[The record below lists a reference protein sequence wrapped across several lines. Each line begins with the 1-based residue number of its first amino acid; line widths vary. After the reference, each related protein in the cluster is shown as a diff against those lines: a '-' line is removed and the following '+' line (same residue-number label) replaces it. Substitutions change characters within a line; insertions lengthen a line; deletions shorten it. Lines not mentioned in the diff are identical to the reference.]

1 MVTEEVLSNQ
11 QPEQKP
17 ELVVHEDA
25 VLDGTDTSGDLKIK
39 PLFSDDEDDEPTPGI
54 PEDILSEYESVRRSD
69 RIARRV
75 NRMTVRESVAKY
87 GQAADDALTKEF
99 KQMVDMKVF
108 TMLRAED
115 LTADERKRIIHS
127 SAFLKEKLDDN
138 GNFAS
143 IKARWVGSGNEMD
156 KDLYESGS
164 SPTVATE
171 AVFAQLAL
179 IAGEGKKWATID
191 IGSAYLHSPMK
202 EFVAVVIAPGLVPY
216 VVKAKPEA
224 AKYIDKKGRLLVK
237 LEKALYGCVQSSRLW
252 YEHMSGVLIAGGFRV
267 NNYDNCV
274 FHKGDIDHQTTVCL
288 HVDDLLVSADDHS
301 QLDDLLVLLQ
311 SEFKEVKVKSE
322 DVNSYLGMRLRQT
335 DDAIEVD
342 MIAYVEECIAWSK
355 VTGSAITPAEADL
368 FEIDDKL
375 DPVDEAQREDFHT
388 GVAKLLYLAKRC
400 RPDILPAV
408 SFLCSRVSRCTNQD
422 VMKLKRVFRFL
433 SVTKDKTMRFARN
446 VEDLELMA
454 YVDAGYG
461 IHAEGESR
469 SGLVVT
475 LNGTPIL
482 CKTSKQA
489 IVTKSST
496 EAELV
501 ALTDGSTDILWVREF
516 LKDQGYPLGATPVG
530 EDNKGVLALLEKRKF
545 GTARTKHINVRY
557 FFIVDRIKS
566 GELTMVYVPTDMM
579 IADFMTKPLSGS
591 QFKKLQEK
599 LLGQVPQED

>member
-1 MVTEEVLSNQ
+1 LGVTESDVG
-11 QPEQKP
+11 
-17 ELVVHEDA
+17 VVHEDA

-54 PEDILSEYESVRRSD
+54 PEDILSEYESIRRSD

-99 KQMVDMKVF
+99 KQMVDMEVF

-164 SPTVATE
+164 PPTVATE

-179 IAGEGKKWATID
+179 IAGEGKKWVTID

-252 YEHMSGVLIAGGFRV
+252 YEHMSGVLIAGGFY

-288 HVDDLLVSADDHS
+288 A
-301 QLDDLLVLLQ
+301 
-311 SEFKEVKVKSE
+311 
-322 DVNSYLGMRLRQT
+322 
-335 DDAIEVD
+335 
-342 MIAYVEECIAWSK
+342 
-355 VTGSAITPAEADL
+355 
-368 FEIDDKL
+368 
-375 DPVDEAQREDFHT
+375 
-388 GVAKLLYLAKRC
+388 C
-400 RPDILPAV
+400 R
-408 SFLCSRVSRCTNQD
+408 
-422 VMKLKRVFRFL
+422 
-433 SVTKDKTMRFARN
+433 
-446 VEDLELMA
+446 
-454 YVDAGYG
+454 
-461 IHAEGESR
+461 
-469 SGLVVT
+469 
-475 LNGTPIL
+475 
-482 CKTSKQA
+482 
-489 IVTKSST
+489 
-496 EAELV
+496 
-501 ALTDGSTDILWVREF
+501 
-516 LKDQGYPLGATPVG
+516 
-530 EDNKGVLALLEKRKF
+530 
-545 GTARTKHINVRY
+545 
-557 FFIVDRIKS
+557 
-566 GELTMVYVPTDMM
+566 
-579 IADFMTKPLSGS
+579 
-591 QFKKLQEK
+591 
-599 LLGQVPQED
+599 